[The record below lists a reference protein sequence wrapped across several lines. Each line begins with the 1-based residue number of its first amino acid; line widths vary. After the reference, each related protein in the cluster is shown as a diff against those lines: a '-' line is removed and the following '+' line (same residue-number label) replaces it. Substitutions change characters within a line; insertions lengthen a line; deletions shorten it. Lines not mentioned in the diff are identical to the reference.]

1 MTDPVSIALVG
12 LGGYGQFYL
21 RALLGA
27 STRGYDVRLVAG
39 VDPEPERCRNLEQLK
54 AAGVPI
60 YPDLA
65 RFYEDAAEVSRPA
78 ADLVVIAAPIQLHA
92 PLTKLALSKGACV
105 LCEKP
110 VAPTIQDAQG
120 MLAAEKEA
128 EGFVAIGYQWSFSE
142 AIQALKRDVCAS
154 ALGQPV
160 RLKTKVLWPR
170 PASYY
175 ARNNW
180 AGGLKTPDGH
190 WILDSPANNAT
201 AHYLHNMFY
210 VLGETVETSA
220 RPVDVQAE
228 LYRANVI
235 ENYDTAVIRAHTES
249 GVEVLFYTAHPVPN
263 NIGPIFDFEFEDA
276 VVTYETGEEIVARF
290 HDGRTK
296 SYGNPFLD
304 DTNKLWQSVDLVRR
318 MHAAVSS
325 TESDT
330 DTVRR
335 RSPTEAQPVCGIP
348 AAMSQTLCV
357 NGAQESV
364 SEIMTFPRHLVR
376 KDCDEE
382 DCLTWVTGLQEA
394 LAQSY
399 EQNALPSEI
408 GDWDWARA
416 GDLVDLRDYHTFP
429 SES

>member
-1 MTDPVSIALVG
+1 MNDPISIALVG

-27 STRGYDVRLVAG
+27 STRDYNIRLVGG

-60 YPDLA
+60 YPNLA
-65 RFYEDAAEVSRPA
+65 RFYEASASHQS
-78 ADLVVIAAPIQLHA
+78 ADLVIIAAPIQLHT
-92 PLTKLALSKGACV
+92 PLTKLALSKGASV

-110 VAPTIQDAQG
+110 VASTIQEATA
-120 MLAAEKEA
+120 MLEAEKDA
-128 EGFVAIGYQWSFSE
+128 DGFVAIGYQWSFSE
-142 AIQALKRDVCAS
+142 AIQALKRDIRAGV
-154 ALGQPV
+154 LGQPV

-180 AGGLKTPDGH
+180 AGGLKTSDGR

-210 VLGETVETSA
+210 VLGETTETSA

-235 ENYDTAVIRAHTES
+235 ENYDTAVIRSHTES
-249 GVEVLFYTAHPVPN
+249 GVEILFYTAHPVPN

-276 VVTYETGEEIVARF
+276 IVTYETGEEIVAHF
-290 HDGRTK
+290 HDDRTK

-304 DTNKLWQSVDLVRR
+304 DTNKLWQSVDLVLK
-318 MHAAVSS
+318 MNEAPSS
-325 TESDT
+325 TEAGLS
-330 DTVRR
+330 
-335 RSPTEAQPVCGIP
+335 PVCGIV

-364 SEIMTFPRHLVR
+364 SEIVTFPRSLVR
-376 KDCDEE
+376 KECNEE

-394 LAQSY
+394 LEQCY

-408 GDWDWARA
+408 GEWDWARR
-416 GDLVDLRDYHTFP
+416 GDLVDLREYRKFP
-429 SES
+429 SSSTT

>member
-27 STRGYDVRLVAG
+27 STRGYNIRLVAG
-39 VDPEPERCRNLEQLK
+39 IDPEPERCRNLEQLK

-60 YPDLA
+60 YPNLT
-65 RFYEDAAEVSRPA
+65 RFYEEASAQ
-78 ADLVVIAAPIQLHA
+78 LVVIAAPIQLHA
-92 PLTKLALSKGACV
+92 PLTKLALSKGASV

-110 VAPTIQDAQG
+110 VAPTIQEAVV
-120 MLAAEKEA
+120 MLEAEREA

-142 AIQALKRDVCAS
+142 AIQALKHDVRAGV
-154 ALGQPV
+154 LGRPK

-180 AGGLKTPDGH
+180 AGGLKTSDGR

-210 VLGETVETSA
+210 VLGETAGTSA

-235 ENYDTAVIRAHTES
+235 ENYDTAVIRSHTES
-249 GVEVLFYTAHPVPN
+249 GVQVLFYTAHPVPN

-276 VVTYETGEEIVARF
+276 VVHYETGEEIVAHF

-304 DTNKLWQSVDLVRR
+304 DTNKLWQSVDLVLRTGEGT
-318 MHAAVSS
+318 SS
-325 TESDT
+325 TEADAS
-330 DTVRR
+330 
-335 RSPTEAQPVCGIP
+335 PVCGIS

-364 SEIMTFPRHLVR
+364 PEIVTFPRNLVR
-376 KDCDEE
+376 KDCNEE

-394 LAQSY
+394 LERSY
-399 EQNALPSEI
+399 DQNVSLSEL
-408 GDWDWARA
+408 GDLAWAREGA
-416 GDLVDLRDYHTFP
+416 LIDLREYSRFP
-429 SES
+429 STIE